1 MIRARTPPGGLVF
14 PKHSKNNLNRI
25 LKFNLSKL
33 GFLDA
38 RKFTSKAFHRG
49 AANELLTTGNS
60 LEVIKGSGCW
70 WGSSFRSYV
79 DLEMDKDFRISRM
92 LVTLSDSSSDEDL
105 PKKRTKQ
112 TKNRRT
118 GQTRRKWRKNE
129 NRARMKSS
137 SDDDSSSSSH

>member
-1 MIRARTPPGGLVF
+1 MGGLISPTHTRRNV
-14 PKHSKNNLNRI
+14 NRI
-25 LKFNLSKL
+25 PKFTLAKV
-33 GFLDA
+33 GFKDS
-38 RKFTSKAFHRG
+38 RKFTAKAFRRG
-49 AANELLTTGNS
+49 ATQELLTTGNS